1 LKWSKKKTKKLQAA
15 MDANKDGLVV
25 LEEFLFYY
33 RSVIY
38 DIPDDQFECGLEE
51 FREAVGRVCAQQGV
65 APPEF

>member
-1 LKWSKKKTKKLQAA
+1 